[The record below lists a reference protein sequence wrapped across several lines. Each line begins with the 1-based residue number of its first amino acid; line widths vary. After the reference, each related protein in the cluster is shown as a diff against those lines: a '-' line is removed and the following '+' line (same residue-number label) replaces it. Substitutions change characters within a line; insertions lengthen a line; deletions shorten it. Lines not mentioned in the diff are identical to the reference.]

1 VIEVLRARFV
11 AAALMLAL
19 PIPAA
24 GGKSVRPVAEQTKI
38 DFLLGEVKNSTAV
51 FIRNGREYRS
61 SRAASHLLTK
71 LNFAG
76 KRVQTV
82 RDFILG
88 IASHSERT
96 GQPYEIR
103 WSGGRRQRLTE
114 WLFERLDFYEKEHLV
129 KPGPAPT
136 P

>member
-1 VIEVLRARFV
+1 VIEVVRTRLV
-11 AAALMLAL
+11 TAALVLAL

-24 GGKSVRPVAEQTKI
+24 AAKSVRPVAEQTKI
-38 DFLLGEVKNSTAV
+38 DFLLGEVKNSTAI

-76 KRVQTV
+76 KRVQTA
-82 RDFILG
+82 REFILG
-88 IASHSERT
+88 IASHSEQT

-103 WSGGRRQRLTE
+103 WPDGRRLRLTE

-129 KPGPAPT
+129 KPGPGPAP
-136 P
+136 